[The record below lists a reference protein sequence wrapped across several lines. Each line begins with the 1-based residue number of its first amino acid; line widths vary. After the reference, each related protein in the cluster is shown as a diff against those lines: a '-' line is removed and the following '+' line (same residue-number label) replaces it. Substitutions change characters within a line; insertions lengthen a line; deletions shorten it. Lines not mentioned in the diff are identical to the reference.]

1 MVGTTIPASFRSSMM
16 ALISIIPLPQ
26 DMIFWS
32 IILNEVEKAGRAIRY
47 ANLTLSGGEGRRIKW
62 KHLPWLCGAK
72 PLETP
77 KDSCQRSPISPQKG
91 PASPQKGP
99 TSISL
104 PHLFIGWKQPWSVT
118 SAQMHDGLQSEASG
132 GSCGWRSGHL
142 EFCNDF
148 AHLSWSWLLGIPGH
162 SDVEIS
168 PSHRAISSLLL
179 LEPYISDKKHF

>member
-77 KDSCQRSPISPQKG
+77 KDSCQRSPISPPKG
-91 PASPQKGP
+91 A
-99 TSISL
+99 
-104 PHLFIGWKQPWSVT
+104 
-118 SAQMHDGLQSEASG
+118 
-132 GSCGWRSGHL
+132 C
-142 EFCNDF
+142 
-148 AHLSWSWLLGIPGH
+148 
-162 SDVEIS
+162 IS
-168 PSHRAISSLLL
+168 PKGAYLNIPATSFHW
-179 LEPYISDKKHF
+179 LEAAMKCDFSTNA